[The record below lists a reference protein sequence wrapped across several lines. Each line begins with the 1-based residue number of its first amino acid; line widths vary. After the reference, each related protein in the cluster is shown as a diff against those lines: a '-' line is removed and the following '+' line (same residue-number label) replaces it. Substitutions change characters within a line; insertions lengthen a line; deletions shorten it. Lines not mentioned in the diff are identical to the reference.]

1 MSSANPTT
9 RLEVRIAPE
18 LKATIERAAA
28 ALGLTLT
35 DYSISRLVE
44 NARADLKQCE
54 SVVLSDRDRDL
65 FLTLL
70 SDDGQPNEAMKR
82 AAGRYLLNQK
92 LGLSQ
97 FFVATTPPDHRVMGY
112 YCISAGSVFFQN
124 ISEDLRKGL
133 PRYPIPVCLIGRMA
147 VDMVAQGR
155 GLGETL
161 LFDAFERIVRVADE
175 VGIHAVEVQAK
186 DADAK
191 NFYLKYGFVELA
203 DDKLHLYMPIRKI
216 KKLGLV

>member
-70 SDDGQPNEAMKR
+70 SSDEQPNEAMKR
-82 AAGRYLLNQK
+82 AAGKVQGQACLANAGESRPCRPGMIAGRL
-92 LGLSQ
+92 
-97 FFVATTPPDHRVMGY
+97 T
-112 YCISAGSVFFQN
+112 AGS
-124 ISEDLRKGL
+124 SL
-133 PRYPIPVCLIGRMA
+133 
-147 VDMVAQGR
+147 
-155 GLGETL
+155 
-161 LFDAFERIVRVADE
+161 
-175 VGIHAVEVQAK
+175 
-186 DADAK
+186 
-191 NFYLKYGFVELA
+191 
-203 DDKLHLYMPIRKI
+203 
-216 KKLGLV
+216 

>member
-1 MSSANPTT
+1 LSPGHDCGSFDC
-9 RLEVRIAPE
+9 
-18 LKATIERAAA
+18 
-28 ALGLTLT
+28 G
-35 DYSISRLVE
+35 
-44 NARADLKQCE
+44 KQPLDE
-54 SVVLSDRDRDL
+54 YIKK
-65 FLTLL
+65 F
-70 SDDGQPNEAMKR
+70 A
-82 AAGRYLLNQK
+82 LLNQK

-97 FFVATTPPDHRVMGY
+97 CFVATTPPDHRVMGY

-203 DDKLHLYMPIRKI
+203 DDKLHLLHAYQEDKEAGACVNCLCPRPLAAFFAIV
-216 KKLGLV
+216 LPCSGNEVASE